1 MIKMTRRSLASVTLL
16 TLLTSTL
23 FAQSAASPAASA
35 PAFLAVDVHPSPTRL
50 HPAIHGGMSH
60 GDQFYL
66 RDATIVDLISDSYN
80 VDPSS
85 IFGGPAWLAFDRFDI
100 VAKAPAATSDQNGQ
114 LMIRALLADRFKLVA
129 TTGTRPLPA
138 FVLSAGKTP
147 KLKPAATPA
156 EPGNCQYQQPPKGA
170 QLTNTMNI
178 KFSCRNTTMEMFVDF
193 LHEVASPY
201 LTRPVVDAT
210 DLKGGYDFDIEW
222 TYQIPKD
229 ADGTT
234 IFTAVDK
241 QLGLKLEQKTAPL
254 PVVVVASIADKPTPN
269 APDIDKVLPP
279 PPPAEFDVAVIK
291 PANPDETYYRQN
303 IQGVSV
309 NIQHASLLTLIYKS
323 FDVEPGKIE
332 NKPKWLDTDLWDIN
346 GKAST
351 DASAGPPIPGRGYD
365 LDPEDVKEMVR
376 SLLADRFKL
385 TTHMDSR
392 PADVYALLASG
403 PKMKKADPTNRPSC
417 QEGPGPD
424 GKDPRIDN
432 PLLNRLVSCQN
443 ITMAE
448 LAGQLR
454 SLAGGYVPAPVID
467 ATGLE
472 GAYDFTLSF
481 SKKASLGK
489 AAAPSSGDNSGTPAA
504 SDPSLGGLTLDDALQ
519 KQLGLKL
526 EKRSQVSTPVLVID
540 HIEEKPTDN

>member
-1 MIKMTRRSLASVTLL
+1 MKQAFAILAL
-16 TLLTSTL
+16 TLLCSPL
-23 FAQSAASPAASA
+23 FAQSASA
-35 PAFLAVDVHPSPTRL
+35 PAAAAPAFIAADVHPSPKRL
-50 HPAIHGGMSH
+50 HPAIHGGISH

-66 RDATIVDLISDSYN
+66 RDATVVDLITASYN

-100 VAKAPAATSDQNGQ
+100 VAKASGATTEPNVEPM
-114 LMIRALLADRFKLVA
+114 LRALLADRFKLVA

-147 KLKPAATPA
+147 KLKPAAAPA
-156 EPGNCQYQQPPKGA
+156 EPGNCQYQQPPKEA

-178 KFSCRNTTMEMFVDF
+178 KFSCRNTTMQSFVDF
-193 LHEVASPY
+193 LHDVASPY
-201 LTRPVVDAT
+201 LTRPVVDDT
-210 DLKGGYDFDIEW
+210 GLKGGYDFDIEW

-241 QLGLKLEQKTAPL
+241 QLGLKLEQKPAPL
-254 PVVVVASIADKPTPN
+254 PVVVIASIADKPTPN
-269 APDIDKVLPP
+269 APDIDKILPP

-291 PANPDETYYRQN
+291 PANPDETYYRQT

-323 FDVEPGKIE
+323 FDTEPGKIE

-351 DASAGPPIPGRGYD
+351 DASAGPPIPGRGND
-365 LDPEDVKEMVR
+365 LDPEDIKEMVR

-403 PKMKKADPTNRPSC
+403 PKMKKADPTNHPSC

-454 SLAGGYVPAPVID
+454 TLAGGYIPAPVID
-467 ATGLE
+467 ATGLD

-481 SKKASLGK
+481 SKKASLNK
-489 AAAPSSGDNSGTPAA
+489 AAAPSATGDSSGTPTA
-504 SDPSLGGLTLDDALQ
+504 SDPSLGGLTLDQALQ

-526 EKRSQVSTPVLVID
+526 EKRSQVTTPVLVID

>member
-1 MIKMTRRSLASVTLL
+1 M
-16 TLLTSTL
+16 
-23 FAQSAASPAASA
+23 
-35 PAFLAVDVHPSPTRL
+35 
-50 HPAIHGGMSH
+50 
-60 GDQFYL
+60 
-66 RDATIVDLISDSYN
+66 
-80 VDPSS
+80 
-85 IFGGPAWLAFDRFDI
+85 
-100 VAKAPAATSDQNGQ
+100 
-114 LMIRALLADRFKLVA
+114 
-129 TTGTRPLPA
+129 
-138 FVLSAGKTP
+138 
-147 KLKPAATPA
+147 
-156 EPGNCQYQQPPKGA
+156 
-170 QLTNTMNI
+170 
-178 KFSCRNTTMEMFVDF
+178 
-193 LHEVASPY
+193 
-201 LTRPVVDAT
+201 
-210 DLKGGYDFDIEW
+210 
-222 TYQIPKD
+222 
-229 ADGTT
+229 
-234 IFTAVDK
+234 AVDK
-241 QLGLKLEQKTAPL
+241 QLGLKLEQKPAPL
-254 PVVVVASIADKPTPN
+254 PVVVIASIADKPTPN
-269 APDIDKVLPP
+269 APDIDKILPP

-291 PANPDETYYRQN
+291 PANPDETYYRQT

-323 FDVEPGKIE
+323 FDTEPGKIE

-351 DASAGPPIPGRGYD
+351 DASAGPPIPGRGND

-403 PKMKKADPTNRPSC
+403 PKMKKADPTNHPSC

-448 LAGQLR
+448 LADQLR
-454 SLAGGYVPAPVID
+454 AIAGGYVPAPVID
-467 ATGLE
+467 ATGLD

-481 SKKASLGK
+481 SKKASLNK
-489 AAAPSSGDNSGTPAA
+489 AAAPSTGDANGAA

-526 EKRSQVSTPVLVID
+526 EKRSQVPVPVLVID

>member
-1 MIKMTRRSLASVTLL
+1 
-16 TLLTSTL
+16 
-23 FAQSAASPAASA
+23 
-35 PAFLAVDVHPSPTRL
+35 
-50 HPAIHGGMSH
+50 
-60 GDQFYL
+60 
-66 RDATIVDLISDSYN
+66 
-80 VDPSS
+80 
-85 IFGGPAWLAFDRFDI
+85 
-100 VAKAPAATSDQNGQ
+100 
-114 LMIRALLADRFKLVA
+114 
-129 TTGTRPLPA
+129 
-138 FVLSAGKTP
+138 
-147 KLKPAATPA
+147 
-156 EPGNCQYQQPPKGA
+156 
-170 QLTNTMNI
+170 
-178 KFSCRNTTMEMFVDF
+178 MEMFVDF

-222 TYQIPKD
+222 TYRIPKD

-365 LDPEDVKEMVR
+365 LDPDDVKEMVR

-403 PKMKKADPTNRPSC
+403 PKMKKADPTNHPSC

-526 EKRSQVSTPVLVID
+526 EKRSQVLHARPRHRPYRREAYGQLGRHKQESVI
-540 HIEEKPTDN
+540 IIVS

>member
-16 TLLTSTL
+16 TLLTSPL
-23 FAQSAASPAASA
+23 FAQSATAPAAA
-35 PAFLAVDVHPSPTRL
+35 PATFEIADVHDSPYRR
-50 HPAIHGGMSH
+50 HPAIRFSVH
-60 GDQFYL
+60 GDRL
-66 RDATIVDLISDSYN
+66 LIRDATLVDLISDTYA

-85 IFGGPAWLAFDRFDI
+85 VFGGPQWLAFDHFDI
-100 VAKAPAATSDQNGQ
+100 FAKLPPATT
-114 LMIRALLADRFKLVA
+114 RASVMPMLRPLLDDRFKLVA
-129 TTGTRPLPA
+129 QAGTRQLPA

-147 KLKPAATPA
+147 KLKPAAAPA

-178 KFSCRNTTMEMFVDF
+178 KFSCRNTTMEMFADF
-193 LHEVASPY
+193 LHDVASPY
-201 LTRPVVDAT
+201 LTRPVVDDT
-210 DLKGGYDFDIEW
+210 GLKGGYDFDIEW

-241 QLGLKLEQKTAPL
+241 QLGLKLEQKPAPL

-269 APDIDKVLPP
+269 APDIDKILPP

-291 PANPDETYYRQN
+291 PANPDEYYYRQT

-323 FDVEPGKIE
+323 FDTEPGKIE

-351 DASAGPPIPGRGYD
+351 DASAGPLIPGRGND

-403 PKMKKADPTNRPSC
+403 PKMKKADPTNHPSC

-448 LAGQLR
+448 LADQLR
-454 SLAGGYVPAPVID
+454 TLAGGYVPAPVID

-481 SKKASLGK
+481 SKKASLNK
-489 AAAPSSGDNSGTPAA
+489 AAAPSAGDANGAA

-526 EKRSQVSTPVLVID
+526 EKREKVPMPVLVID
-540 HIEEKPTDN
+540 HIEEKPTEN

>member
-1 MIKMTRRSLASVTLL
+1 VD
-16 TLLTSTL
+16 ST
-23 FAQSAASPAASA
+23 
-35 PAFLAVDVHPSPTRL
+35 
-50 HPAIHGGMSH
+50 G
-60 GDQFYL
+60 
-66 RDATIVDLISDSYN
+66 
-80 VDPSS
+80 
-85 IFGGPAWLAFDRFDI
+85 
-100 VAKAPAATSDQNGQ
+100 
-114 LMIRALLADRFKLVA
+114 
-129 TTGTRPLPA
+129 
-138 FVLSAGKTP
+138 
-147 KLKPAATPA
+147 
-156 EPGNCQYQQPPKGA
+156 
-170 QLTNTMNI
+170 
-178 KFSCRNTTMEMFVDF
+178 
-193 LHEVASPY
+193 
-201 LTRPVVDAT
+201 
-210 DLKGGYDFDIEW
+210 LKGGYDFDIEW

-254 PVVVVASIADKPTPN
+254 PVVVVASISDKPTPN
-269 APDIDKVLPP
+269 PPGLEKILPP
-279 PPPAEFDVAVIK
+279 PPPAEFEVAVIK
-291 PANPDETYYRQN
+291 PSNPDEYYYRQN

-332 NKPKWLDTDLWDIN
+332 NKPKWLDTDLWDIT

-351 DASAGPPIPGRGYD
+351 DASAGPPIPGRGND

-403 PKMKKADPTNRPSC
+403 PKMKKADPTNHPSC

-432 PLLNRLVSCQN
+432 PLLNRLISCQN

-448 LAGQLR
+448 LADQLR
-454 SLAGGYVPAPVID
+454 ALAGGYVPAPVID
-467 ATGLE
+467 ATGLD
-472 GAYDFTLSF
+472 GTYDFTLSF
-481 SKKASLGK
+481 SKKASLNK
-489 AAAPSSGDNSGTPAA
+489 AAAPSAGDANGAA

-526 EKRSQVSTPVLVID
+526 EKRSSVPTPVLVID

>member
-16 TLLTSTL
+16 TLLTSPL
-23 FAQSAASPAASA
+23 FAQSAAPAT
-35 PAFLAVDVHPSPTRL
+35 PTFIAVDVHPSPKRL
-50 HPAIHGGMSH
+50 HPGIHGGMSH

-85 IFGGPAWLAFDRFDI
+85 IFGGPAWLAFDHFDI
-100 VAKAPAATSDQNGQ
+100 FAKLPPATT
-114 LMIRALLADRFKLVA
+114 RASVMPMLRPLLDDRFKLVA
-129 TTGTRPLPA
+129 QAGTRQLPA

-147 KLKPAATPA
+147 KLKPAAAPA

-178 KFSCRNTTMEMFVDF
+178 KFSCRNTTMEMFADF
-193 LHEVASPY
+193 LHDVASPY
-201 LTRPVVDAT
+201 LTRPVVDDT
-210 DLKGGYDFDIEW
+210 GLKGGYDFDIEW

-241 QLGLKLEQKTAPL
+241 QLGLKLEQKPAPL

-269 APDIDKVLPP
+269 APDIDKLLPP
-279 PPPAEFDVAVIK
+279 PPPAEFDVAVIR
-291 PANPDETYYRQN
+291 PSNPDETRFEMN
-303 IQGVSV
+303 IQGNTV
-309 NIQHASLLTLIYKS
+309 NIQYATLLTLIYKS
-323 FDVEPGKIE
+323 FDTEPGKIE

-351 DASAGPPIPGRGYD
+351 DASAGPPIPGRGND

-403 PKMKKADPTNRPSC
+403 PKMKKADPTNHPSC

-448 LAGQLR
+448 LADQLR
-454 SLAGGYVPAPVID
+454 TLAGGYVPAPVID

-481 SKKASLGK
+481 SKKASLNK
-489 AAAPSSGDNSGTPAA
+489 AAAPSAGDANGAA

-526 EKRSQVSTPVLVID
+526 EKREKVPMPVLVID
-540 HIEEKPTDN
+540 HIEEKPTEN

>member
-16 TLLTSTL
+16 TLLTSPL
-23 FAQSAASPAASA
+23 FAQSATAPAAA
-35 PAFLAVDVHPSPTRL
+35 PATFEIADVHDSPYRR
-50 HPAIHGGMSH
+50 HPAIRFSVH
-60 GDQFYL
+60 GDRL
-66 RDATIVDLISDSYN
+66 LIRDATLVDLISDTYA

-85 IFGGPAWLAFDRFDI
+85 VFGGPQWLAFDHFDI
-100 VAKAPAATSDQNGQ
+100 FAKLPPATT
-114 LMIRALLADRFKLVA
+114 RASVMPMLRPLLDDRFKLVA
-129 TTGTRPLPA
+129 QAGTRQLPA

-147 KLKPAATPA
+147 KLKPAAAPA

-178 KFSCRNTTMEMFVDF
+178 KFTCRNTTMEMFADF
-193 LHEVASPY
+193 LHDVASPY
-201 LTRPVVDAT
+201 LTRPVVDDT
-210 DLKGGYDFDIEW
+210 GLKGGYDFDIEW

-241 QLGLKLEQKTAPL
+241 QLGLKLEQKPAPL

-269 APDIDKVLPP
+269 APDIDKILPP

-291 PANPDETYYRQN
+291 PANPDEYYYRQT

-323 FDVEPGKIE
+323 FDTEPGKIE

-351 DASAGPPIPGRGYD
+351 DASAGPLIPGRGND

-403 PKMKKADPTNRPSC
+403 PKMKKADPTNHPSC

-448 LAGQLR
+448 LADQLR
-454 SLAGGYVPAPVID
+454 TLAGGYVPAPVID

-481 SKKASLGK
+481 SKKASLNK
-489 AAAPSSGDNSGTPAA
+489 AAAPSAGDANGAA

-526 EKRSQVSTPVLVID
+526 EKREKVPMPVLVID
-540 HIEEKPTDN
+540 HIEEKPTEN